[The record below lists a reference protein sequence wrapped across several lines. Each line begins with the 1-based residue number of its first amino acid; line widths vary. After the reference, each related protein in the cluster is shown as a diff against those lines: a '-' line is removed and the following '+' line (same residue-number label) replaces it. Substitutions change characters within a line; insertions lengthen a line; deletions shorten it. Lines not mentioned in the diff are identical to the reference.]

1 MYAVLKLSG
10 STTLALFL
18 VVTMGTV
25 VESEAD
31 EHLEW
36 LISKIVW
43 SLNNDMDSW
52 VAQLVPVEDREE
64 FLSTME
70 QGHRTGLRRVWL
82 KDGEVSIAE
91 AVAGRLAGGG

>member
-10 STTLALFL
+10 STTLALIL
-18 VVTMGTV
+18 VAGMGTV

-52 VAQLVPVEDREE
+52 VAQLVPVEGQSRIPFNNGARSQDWSAAG
-64 FLSTME
+64 LA
-70 QGHRTGLRRVWL
+70 QGWRGL
-82 KDGEVSIAE
+82 DC
-91 AVAGRLAGGG
+91 